1 MESLSYFGRFHR
13 GAGLFVTACSEI
25 GGVGGK
31 GSRLLGPR
39 TARRGT
45 ALSFETEEAPVGTPG
60 LPNGRSPLRGGEDDR
75 PIRLNSDQSPAV
87 PHRIATPLTPSLLV
101 RVADPRHD

>member
-1 MESLSYFGRFHR
+1 MESLSYFGRFHRGFHR

-31 GSRLLGPR
+31 GSRLRGPR

-60 LPNGRSPLRGGEDDR
+60 LPNGRSPLGGGEDDR
-75 PIRLNSDQSPAV
+75 PICLNGNQSLAV
-87 PHRIATPLTPSLLV
+87 PCRAVNPSLLV
-101 RVADPRHD
+101 CAADPRH